1 MSSEKMMILK
11 MLEEGKIDAAE
22 AARLLSAVEGGTVK
36 PQPHTYEKPSAPKP
50 RPEPYSGN
58 NQRKS
63 APPTDTERTLDNF
76 TNDLSKKFETFARDM
91 EPKIYKFTETV
102 ADATGK
108 VADKIS
114 KTLASPP
121 PSSPARPT
129 ASASP
134 AAPKSGYANM
144 TERIFEA
151 VVTPGYNELNF
162 SGLNGDVLIQGYNG
176 DKISARI
183 YYRAKK
189 AGAPIEIMKLGN
201 KYFLNYEEDD
211 FEKVCI
217 DAFVPGQMFNNIV
230 VATINGQ
237 INVSALEPDYL
248 SVSNLDGATTLKDI
262 VSENIKMDCSNGTLK
277 LENLRGVNAKIE
289 NFNGN
294 VSALGIDIQNLSL
307 ITANGSLGMNIAYF
321 NTYAE
326 YVWAVETS
334 NAKMTLN
341 LPSSPDLGYHL
352 KAHATFSNIKIGLTG
367 LSYIVNDP
375 AYVEAKSINYDRAA
389 KNIKLSLETSNAPL
403 VIN

>member
-22 AARLLSAVEGGTVK
+22 AARLLSAVEGDAGSRK
-36 PQPHTYEKPSAPKP
+36 PQTQKYEKPSTP
-50 RPEPYSGN
+50 RKETYTGN
-58 NQRKS
+58 NQRPS
-63 APPTDTERTLDNF
+63 SPPPETSRGLDDF

-91 EPKIYKFTETV
+91 EPRIYKFTETV

-114 KTLASPP
+114 KSLASPTP
-121 PSSPARPT
+121 PPVSPGK
-129 ASASP
+129 P
-134 AAPKSGYANM
+134 AAAKPGYANM
-144 TERIFEA
+144 VERIFEA
-151 VVTPGYNELNF
+151 VVTSGYNELNF
-162 SGLNGDVLIQGYNG
+162 SGFNGDVLIQGYNG

-189 AGAPIEIMKLGN
+189 PGAPIEIMKLGN

-217 DAFVPGQMFNNIV
+217 DAFVPGGMFNSIS
-230 VATINGQ
+230 VATVGGQ
-237 INVSALEPDYL
+237 ISVSALEPDYL
-248 SVSNLDGATTLKDI
+248 SVSNLNGATALKDI
-262 VSENIKMDCSNGTLK
+262 SSDNVKVDCSNGALK
-277 LENLRGVNAKIE
+277 LENIKSVNGKIE

-294 VSALGIDIQNLSL
+294 VTSLGVDIQNLSL
-307 ITANGSLGMNIAYF
+307 TALNGSIGMNIAYF
-321 NTYAE
+321 NSYSE

-341 LPSSPDLGYHL
+341 LPSSPELGYHL
-352 KAHATFSNIKIGLTG
+352 KAHATFSSIKVGLTG
-367 LSYIVNDP
+367 LNYVINEP
-375 AYVEAKSINYDRAA
+375 AYVEAKSINYDRAS